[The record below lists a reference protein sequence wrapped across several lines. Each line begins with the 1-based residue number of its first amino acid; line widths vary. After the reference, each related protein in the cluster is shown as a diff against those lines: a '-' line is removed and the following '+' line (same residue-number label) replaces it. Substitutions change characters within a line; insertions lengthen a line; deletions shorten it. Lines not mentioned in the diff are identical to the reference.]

1 MRRSSNTPPKAPLNA
16 SLNLHSRN
24 AQGKSAR
31 SHRSDRSTGSKSKAS
46 TGTPQ
51 STKRRCAIYTRKSSE
66 EGLEQAFN
74 SLDAQREACEAF
86 VRSQRH
92 EGWVLLPTAYD
103 DGGISG
109 GTLERPALQQLLADI
124 SIGKV
129 DLVIVYKVDRLTRS
143 LADFAKIVEVF
154 DAQGA
159 SFVSVTQQF
168 NTATSMGRL
177 TLNMLLSFAQ
187 FEREVTGE
195 RIRDKI
201 AASKR
206 KGMWMGGNVP
216 LGYDVQERKLVINPA
231 EAATVIQIFQLYLA
245 LGSVRQLQEQLAI
258 AGVRS
263 KARPLAESPKMRGGQ
278 VLARGALYAM
288 LQNRL
293 YRGEVVHQGNVYPG
307 EHAAI
312 IELDLWDVVQR
323 RLTDNRVEQHSG
335 TRAANPSL
343 LTGLI
348 YDGAGERLLPTHSQ
362 KGERRYRYYVSKAL
376 QTGTPQTGAQQMG
389 DDESS
394 ACTAAIAF
402 TASAAGTTAV
412 AAMRIP
418 AGDLERA
425 VTDRLTHFLADRSA
439 IYNMVS
445 SAESDGA
452 AQAALIARAATLAT
466 EWPEQPLT
474 ERRALLRRLISRITV
489 HPKRIDITVDT
500 HALIGILRNGHV
512 GHLSSTAD
520 SHDGDAGSSTGAAT
534 EGTEGTTENTKDQD
548 ATIEIAAVPP
558 AASLQLTIP
567 VHLKRAG
574 MEMRMLVEG
583 AAGAAEPDPTLIKL
597 ILRAQQ
603 LRDRMMTERLGVS
616 ELAASEGIT
625 GSYVTRIIRLGF
637 LAPDIVTAILNGR
650 QPVGL
655 TANKLANDSRLPN
668 NWAEQRQAL
677 GFR

>member
-16 SLNLHSRN
+16 SLNPHSRN
-24 AQGKSAR
+24 AQHGSSR
-31 SHRSDRSTGSKSKAS
+31 SKSKPS

-51 STKRRCAIYTRKSSE
+51 SSIRRCAIYTRKSSE

-74 SLDAQREACEAF
+74 SLDAQREACEAY

-245 LGSVRQLQEQLAI
+245 LGSVRLLQEQLAA
-258 AGVRS
+258 AGVCS
-263 KARPLAESPKMRGGQ
+263 KSRPLAESPKMRGGQ
-278 VLARGALYAM
+278 VLARGALYTM

-312 IELDLWDVVQR
+312 IELELWDAAQR
-323 RLTDNRVEQHSG
+323 RLTDNRAEQHAG

-376 QTGTPQTGAQQMG
+376 QTGAPRTGEDASPVFSG
-389 DDESS
+389 SS
-394 ACTAAIAF
+394 AAVASIASTAA
-402 TASAAGTTAV
+402 TAGTAAV
-412 AAMRIP
+412 SAMRIP

-425 VTDRLTHFLADRSA
+425 VTDRLTRFLADRSA
-439 IYNMVS
+439 IYSMVS

-452 AQAALIARAATLAT
+452 AQAELIARAATLAT
-466 EWPEQPLT
+466 EWSEQPLA
-474 ERRALLRRLISRITV
+474 ERQALLRRMLSRITV
-489 HPKRIDITVDT
+489 HPKRIDLAIDT
-500 HALIGILRNGHV
+500 QALCGILHSGHV
-512 GHLSSTAD
+512 DHPSGTT
-520 SHDGDAGSSTGAAT
+520 GSRDRGARWSTGAST
-534 EGTEGTTENTKDQD
+534 EGTEGTAEDIEDQD
-548 ATIEIAAVPP
+548 TNIEIAAAPL
-558 AASLQLTIP
+558 AASLHLTIP

-574 MEMRMLVEG
+574 MEMRMLVDG

-603 LRDRMMTERLGVS
+603 FRDRMMTERLGVN
-616 ELAASEGIT
+616 ELAASEGVT
-625 GSYVTRIIRLGF
+625 GSYITRIIRLGF

-668 NWAEQRQAL
+668 SWAEQRQAL
-677 GFR
+677 GFG